1 MLPREWALYCSVFWT
16 TMPAIMCGFAGEFL
30 FASTKNPG
38 QADVAL
44 ACRMAERLVHRG
56 PDEEGKYLSP
66 DGRCAIGFRRLAVID
81 PAGSHQPMTSEDGL
95 VTVAF
100 NGEIYNFRRLRAELT
115 VQGCRFRTAG
125 DTEVLLHLYRRDGL
139 EMLKNLDGM
148 FAFAIHDAQAGTL
161 LLARDRL
168 GEKPLWYAMLPDR
181 IVFASEAK
189 ALLVHPQVGS
199 DIDYSALTYYLTVG
213 YIPAPASA
221 YLHLRKLPPAC
232 RMLVGDR
239 GAAPERYWQL
249 GRMELPASRRDLL
262 DLVQQRVLES
272 VSSRMVADVPLGAL
286 LSGGIDSS
294 IVVAAMSLSAGAA
307 GGVKTFTAGFSDDQ
321 YDERPAAAAV
331 ARHCGTE
338 HTELL
343 VQPAPRDVVHQV
355 DKIVSMYDEPF
366 GDSSALPTWLISQ
379 ATRQQ
384 VTVALTGDGGD
395 ETFGGYDRYRAL
407 HLASTI
413 SPVRFAGLRL
423 LSDLVRPWASHDERN
438 RLRRLIRFTDAM
450 MHPFSIQ
457 YFMYR
462 RLFGP
467 QDLLDLLSDEAL
479 QWMDVEAP
487 ARWFC
492 DLYEDAEAPDEVS
505 AAQLHDLATY
515 LPDDLLVK
523 TDIASM
529 TCSLELRCPM
539 LDHRLVELGLSLP
552 LSDKITGRR
561 GKAILREVFGHGPT
575 GWLPE
580 EVFRR
585 PKRGFGVPLGRWF
598 REDLRPAVEDFLLAP
613 SGAFGRMF
621 RPQALAGLVND
632 HLSGRGDHGHRLWA
646 LLVLARWMEGIR

>member
-1 MLPREWALYCSVFWT
+1 
-16 TMPAIMCGFAGEFL
+16 
-30 FASTKNPG
+30 
-38 QADVAL
+38 
-44 ACRMAERLVHRG
+44 MAERLVHRG
-56 PDEEGKYLSP
+56 PDEEGSFLSS

-81 PAGSHQPMTSEDGL
+81 PIGSHQPMHSQDGH

-115 VQGCRFRTAG
+115 VQGCRFRTEG

-148 FAFAIHDAQAGTL
+148 FAFVLYDAQAGRL

-168 GEKPLWYAMLPDR
+168 GEKPLWYAVLPDR

-189 ALLVHPQVGS
+189 AILMHPRVGA
-199 DIDYSALTYYLTVG
+199 DIDYQSITYYLTMG
-213 YIPAPASA
+213 YIPAPATA
-221 YLHLRKLPPAC
+221 YLNLRKVPPAC
-232 RMLVGDR
+232 RLLVADR
-239 GAAPERYWQL
+239 CSDPEPYWKLQQI
-249 GRMELPASRRDLL
+249 ELPKSHAELL
-262 DLVQQRVLES
+262 ELVQQRVLEA

-294 IVVAAMSLSAGAA
+294 IVVAAMSNSAGEA
-307 GGVKTFTAGFSDDQ
+307 GGVRTFTAGFSDNQ

-331 ARHCGTE
+331 ARHCRTD

-343 VQPAPRDVVHQV
+343 IQPAPREVVHQV

-366 GDSSALPTWLISQ
+366 GDSSALPTWLICQ

-407 HLASTI
+407 HLSSTI
-413 SPVRFAGLRL
+413 GPIRFAGLRL
-423 LSDLVRPWASHDERN
+423 ASDLVRPWASHDERN
-438 RLRRLIRFTDAM
+438 RLRRLIRFADAVM
-450 MHPFSIQ
+450 YPFSVQ

-467 QDLLDLLSDEAL
+467 KDLLDLLSDEAL
-479 QWMDVEAP
+479 QRMDAEDP

-492 DLYEDAEAPDEVS
+492 DLYESAQAHDEVTV
-505 AAQLHDLATY
+505 AQRHDLATY

-523 TDIASM
+523 MDIASM
-529 TCSLELRCPM
+529 ACSLELRCPM
-539 LDHRLVELGLSLP
+539 LDHRLVELGVSLP
-552 LSDKITGRR
+552 LSAKISGRR
-561 GKAILREVFGHGPT
+561 GKAVLREVFGQGGQGGKGGHG

-585 PKRGFGVPLGRWF
+585 PKRGFGVPLGRWL
-598 REDLRPAVEDFLLAP
+598 REELRTVMEETLLAP
-613 SGAFGRMF
+613 SGDFGRMF
-621 RPQALAGLVND
+621 RPLGLAGLVND
-632 HLSGRGDHGHRLWA
+632 HLNGRADHGHRLWA
-646 LLVLARWMEGIR
+646 LLILARWMGRQKGSL